1 MPKKKVPV
9 KKDKVTT
16 SKGKKKYK
24 VRNWHEY
31 NESLVRRGSLD
42 FWVEQGIIDS
52 WTVKIIPPAKR
63 KRGAQTKYSNHAIE
77 GTCLVGKVYHQHL
90 RQAEGMMRSIV
101 KQVGLN
107 LEVPDYSTLSRRGG
121 KITIKLPTKDKER
134 VIAILDSTGLKVYGE
149 GEWKVRK
156 HGVSKRRTWVKMHI
170 SIDQDGEVRA
180 ALITDQAVDDAE
192 AGIKLLDQHQ
202 ADNNRI
208 EEVAAD
214 GAYDKSKF
222 YDTCLKQ
229 NITRI
234 IIPPRKDAKI
244 WLHGNRKGDPHPRD
258 ENLRA
263 IRHTSRH
270 KWKQATGY
278 HKRSLIETTMYR
290 TKTIFGDKIN
300 SRNPNNQKTEVLLIL
315 KALNL
320 MTYNGMPDSYAV
332 T

>member
-1 MPKKKVPV
+1 M
-9 KKDKVTT
+9 
-16 SKGKKKYK
+16 SKGKAVKKQPPQKTPLKKKQYK

-42 FWVEQGIIDS
+42 FWVEQGIIKS
-52 WTVKIIPPAKR
+52 WTVKIIPNKR
-63 KRGAQTKYSNHAIE
+63 KRGAQLKYSDHAIE

-121 KITIKLPTKDKER
+121 KITIALPRKYKGKL
-134 VIAILDSTGLKVYGE
+134 IAILDSTGLKVFGE

-156 HGVSKRRTWVKMHI
+156 HGYSKRRTWVKMHI
-170 SIDQDGEVRA
+170 SIDRDGEVRA
-180 ALITDQAVDDAE
+180 ALITDNAVDDAE
-192 AGIKLLDQHQ
+192 AGVELLDQQ
-202 ADNNRI
+202 RVDNV
-208 EEVAAD
+208 EEVDAD

-222 YDTCLKQ
+222 YDTCLEQ
-229 NITRI
+229 NIGNI

-244 WLHGNRKGDPHPRD
+244 WVHGNRKGDPHPRD

-263 IRHTSRH
+263 IRLSNRH

-278 HKRSLIETTMYR
+278 HKRSLVETTMYR
-290 TKTIFGDKIN
+290 TKTIFGEKIN
-300 SRNPNNQKTEVLLIL
+300 SRNSNNQKTEVMLIL

-320 MTYNGMPDSYAV
+320 MTYNGMPDSYVV